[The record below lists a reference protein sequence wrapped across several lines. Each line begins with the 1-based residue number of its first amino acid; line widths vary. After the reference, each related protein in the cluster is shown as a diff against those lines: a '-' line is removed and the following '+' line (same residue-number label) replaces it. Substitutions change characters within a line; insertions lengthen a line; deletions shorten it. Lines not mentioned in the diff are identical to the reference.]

1 MPVRSG
7 HNRTGVAVF
16 PLHRT
21 PQLLAGPHLVAVAV
35 NVDDVAVVQQAV
47 DLEYLRSFGLFGLWQ
62 LWQSSGPGDRVHFMI
77 AAKIST
83 SHVERQNLTMRMQ
96 IRRLTRLTNGFS
108 KKWENLWA
116 ALCLHFAHY
125 NFCRVH
131 RTIRVT
137 PAMQAGITSH
147 VWMIGELLT

>member
-1 MPVRSG
+1 M
-7 HNRTGVAVF
+7 GV
-16 PLHRT
+16 T
-21 PQLLAGPHLVAVAV
+21 PITTDG
-35 NVDDVAVVQQAV
+35 
-47 DLEYLRSFGLFGLWQ
+47 FGAYAPAIDAKL
-62 LWQSSGPGDRVHFMI
+62 SDRVYYAMLI
-77 AAKIST
+77 KQYAESKIEEKRYSPADCISCKKKAILGSPDPAKIST

-147 VWMIGELLT
+147 VWTIGELLTK